1 MNGVLQLV
9 HYGKLHT
16 NLESQSRNFLEKASP
31 NLKFDGVSVN
41 LYWSL
46 HGKPLAKDEV
56 AVGVSA
62 IIGI

>member
-1 MNGVLQLV
+1 
-9 HYGKLHT
+9 
-16 NLESQSRNFLEKASP
+16 LESQSRNFPEKASP
-31 NLKFDGVSVN
+31 ILKFDGVSVN

-46 HGKPLAKDEV
+46 HGKPLAKDKA

>member
-16 NLESQSRNFLEKASP
+16 NLESQSLEKAFP
-31 NLKFDGVSVN
+31 NLKFDGVSVD